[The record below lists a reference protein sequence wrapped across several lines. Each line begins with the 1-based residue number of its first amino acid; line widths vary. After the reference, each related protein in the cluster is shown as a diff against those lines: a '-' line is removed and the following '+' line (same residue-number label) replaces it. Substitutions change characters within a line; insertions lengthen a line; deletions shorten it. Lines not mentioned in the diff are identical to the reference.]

1 MKKCNSCGEIIRP
14 DAVFCPLCG
23 SRDLSDIKGKKKRS
37 YFGALIKA
45 VLCAVFLFA
54 VQFAVSFVYTVV
66 VTILAIARMGLE
78 GELLEAYVLDHYAR
92 NSAVIGIV
100 SNVIALVILVLYFFA
115 KGRKITA
122 ELGMKRYSPIL
133 VPICAMLGYALQYV
147 IVFITDLVPWPVE
160 WLADHSEDTEII
172 MSGNIVLVIVG
183 VSIIT
188 GLIEEIVFRALSIGR
203 LGRAFSAPVCV
214 VISAVIFGAAHLQ
227 PVQSFYATILGLL
240 LGSLYVRFGS
250 VWPCIITHLSFN
262 LAGIIGLPS
271 NSAILYYAVLA
282 VSIGLTI
289 IFSYVI
295 FNMIPQAKENKTF

>member
-1 MKKCNSCGEIIRP
+1 MKKCNSCGEVIRP

-45 VLCAVFLFA
+45 VLCAVYLFA

-115 KGRKITA
+115 KGRKVTS
-122 ELGMKRYSPIL
+122 ELGMKRFSPIL

-147 IVFITDLVPWPVE
+147 IAFITDLVPWPVE
-160 WLADHSEDTEII
+160 WLADHSEGTEII
-172 MSGNIVLVIVG
+172 TSGNIVLVIIG

-188 GLIEEIVFRALSIGR
+188 GLIEEIVFRALSMGC
-203 LGRAFSAPVCV
+203 LGRAFGAPVCV
-214 VISAVIFGAAHLQ
+214 VISSLIFGAAHLQ